1 MDNELIEQMLIDMN
15 KRIKALEN
23 KSEPKYTFK
32 PRNQATDKQIKYIQ
46 NLALRTQTD
55 IDISNITQTEAG
67 KIIDS
72 LLEKLNK
79 MSNQDTAP
87 NTEELNEEDYL

>member
-15 KRIKALEN
+15 KRIKALES
-23 KSEPKYTFK
+23 KSEPKHNTFK
-32 PRNQATDKQIKYIQ
+32 PRNQATDKQLKYIQ

-72 LLEKLNK
+72 LLAKLNK
-79 MSNQDTAP
+79 ISNPDP
-87 NTEELNEEDYL
+87 DTEELKEEDYL